1 MKHMIRSLVLLSALF
16 AMPVV
21 YGAAPPAPQGVAG
34 VDVVVKQKP
43 SKRAVTDARGNFAF
57 DALSPGS
64 YILAFRARE
73 AKDLSRTPERHNPK
87 VSTDKVTVA
96 SSYSIK
102 IEGTKLAVNRS
113 GLTGDKLTGGVEIAV
128 EVGSGGKVRGQV
140 LAAQTKKMVW
150 ISQQTGSHMPG
161 HWVEADSAEA
171 KEHKLTVHSAD
182 DLQNL
187 KWNANMVDEKDPRNG
202 PNAPDRGPRS

>member
-73 AKDLSRTPERHNPK
+73 AKDLSRTPERRNPK

-96 SSYSIK
+96 SSYSIN
-102 IEGTKLAVNRS
+102 IEGTKRPVNRS
-113 GLTGDKLTGGVEIAV
+113 GLTSDKLTGGVDIAV
-128 EVGSGGKVRGQV
+128 EVGSAGKVRGQV

-150 ISQQTGSHMPG
+150 IAHQTGSHMPG
-161 HWVEADSAEA
+161 RWVEADSAEA
-171 KEHKLTVHSAD
+171 KAHELEIHSAE
-182 DLQNL
+182 DLKDL
-187 KWNANMVDEKDPRNG
+187 KWNSNMVDPKDPRNEH
-202 PNAPDRGPRS
+202 PSDNAPR

>member
-1 MKHMIRSLVLLSALF
+1 MKHMIRSVMLLSALF

-64 YILAFRARE
+64 YILTFRARE
-73 AKDLSRTPERHNPK
+73 AKDLSRTPERRNPK

-102 IEGTKLAVNRS
+102 IEGTKLVNQT
-113 GLTGDKLTGGVEIAV
+113 GLTSDKLLAGVDIAV
-128 EVGSGGKVRGQV
+128 QVGAGAKVRGQV
-140 LAAQTKKMVW
+140 LAGGVKKMVW

-171 KEHKLTVHSAD
+171 KDHKLTVHSAD

>member
-1 MKHMIRSLVLLSALF
+1 MKHMMRSLVLLSALF

-21 YGAAPPAPQGVAG
+21 CSAAPAAPHGVAG
-34 VDVVVKQKP
+34 VEVVLKQKP

-64 YILAFRARE
+64 YILAFRTRE
-73 AKDLSRTPERHNPK
+73 AKDLTRTPERRNPK

-113 GLTGDKLTGGVEIAV
+113 GITNDKLTGGVDIAV
-128 EVGSGGKVRGQV
+128 EVGSAGKVRGQV

-171 KEHKLTVHSAD
+171 KDHKLTIHSAD

-187 KWNANMVDEKDPRNG
+187 KWNANMVDPKTAGNEHPSD
-202 PNAPDRGPRS
+202 NAPR